1 MTQIWPEKPPG
12 CGVADSWDG
21 DRRKAGREAMLGRM
35 RVSMWRTGTCVLRA
49 VDGHG
54 SVLNVHQPMNGQ

>member
-1 MTQIWPEKPPG
+1 
-12 CGVADSWDG
+12 
-21 DRRKAGREAMLGRM
+21 MLGRM